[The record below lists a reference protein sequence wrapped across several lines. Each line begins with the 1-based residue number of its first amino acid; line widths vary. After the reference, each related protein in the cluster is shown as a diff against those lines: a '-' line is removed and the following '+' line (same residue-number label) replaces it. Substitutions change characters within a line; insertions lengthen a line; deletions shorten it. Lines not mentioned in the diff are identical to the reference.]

1 MKRVLTLR
9 LVSILVVVLIL
20 APVASVVTQST
31 ASSSLSNSGSS
42 SELAYVSP
50 ALYDSN
56 FWKYGAYVEDQA
68 YLSFEN
74 PIDEDA
80 GFSVINNVEVGRVIV
95 VLEKTMTP
103 TSLRGKVRGLLGI
116 LPTHLY
122 NVVFALISK
131 SDLEEL
137 ASTKG
142 VLAILPDIRIDALIN
157 KEMES
162 LKDVEGAIQE
172 LNNVYQAAAEGS
184 YHYTL
189 NITRAID
196 VWLNYNIMG

>member
-80 GFSVINNVEVGRVIV
+80 GFSVINNVEVG
-95 VLEKTMTP
+95 
-103 TSLRGKVRGLLGI
+103 
-116 LPTHLY
+116 
-122 NVVFALISK
+122 
-131 SDLEEL
+131 
-137 ASTKG
+137 
-142 VLAILPDIRIDALIN
+142 
-157 KEMES
+157 
-162 LKDVEGAIQE
+162 
-172 LNNVYQAAAEGS
+172 
-184 YHYTL
+184 
-189 NITRAID
+189 
-196 VWLNYNIMG
+196 